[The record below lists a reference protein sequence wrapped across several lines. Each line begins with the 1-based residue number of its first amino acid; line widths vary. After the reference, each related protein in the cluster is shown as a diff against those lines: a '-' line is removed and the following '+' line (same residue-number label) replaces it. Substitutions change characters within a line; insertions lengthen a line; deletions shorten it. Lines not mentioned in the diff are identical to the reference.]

1 MDAST
6 QTDRSAAAWLAR
18 RDGARWDARAEAEL
32 QAWLA
37 ADTAHRVAFLRVQS
51 AWEQADRL
59 KALGPGRADTPA
71 DPALALALR
80 PRAPAPAP
88 APRRAWRQRAAGLA
102 AVLVLGVLAGGAWW
116 RSGAESADYRT
127 ALGRLDTV
135 ALSDGSVAT
144 LGSDSRIRV
153 QLDRAGRR
161 VELAQGE
168 GYFEV
173 AKDAA
178 RPFVVTAA
186 GHSVTAVGTAFS
198 VRREGDDVRVVVT
211 EGTVRLAP
219 AGDPDAAGTLLP
231 AGSVA
236 STRGDG
242 VLVRRQPLDDV
253 ARLVD
258 WRSGYL
264 VFQDSPLS
272 AAAAEFNRYNARRL
286 EIGDPAAGA
295 LRVGGSFRWDHL
307 DTFVA
312 LLEAGFPVC
321 AERRPDRIVLHS
333 SGAAAC
339 R

>member
-51 AWEQADRL
+51 AWQQADRL
-59 KALGPGRADTPA
+59 KALQPGLAANHMAPA
-71 DPALALALR
+71 FALALR
-80 PRAPAPAP
+80 PRAPLPVR
-88 APRRAWRQRAAGLA
+88 RRAWLQRLAGLA

-116 RSGAESADYRT
+116 RSGTESADYQTR
-127 ALGRLDTV
+127 LGRLDTV
-135 ALSDGSVAT
+135 SLSDGSVAT

-272 AAAAEFNRYNARRL
+272 AAAAEFNRYTPRRL

-295 LRVGGSFRWDHL
+295 LRIGGSFRWDHL

-321 AERRPDRIVLHS
+321 AERRPDRIILHS